1 MNTRTHPSIIKI
13 KVANLDFLIELI
25 ISLKPINSYLT
36 GLFLFCKTSY
46 FLAGAGL
53 VPNHL
58 RAGEAADV
66 AIHGEGF

>member
-1 MNTRTHPSIIKI
+1 M
-13 KVANLDFLIELI
+13 
-25 ISLKPINSYLT
+25 

-46 FLAGAGL
+46 FFAGARL